1 MMKQITI
8 YSKKEINMSTDRYTS
23 PLSER
28 YASKE
33 MQYIFSQDMKFKTW
47 RRLWIAL
54 AETEMELGLSE
65 NGKPVITQE
74 QIDEL
79 KAHVDDIN
87 YDVAREREKLVRHD
101 VMSHVYA
108 YGQQCPKA
116 AGIIHLGA
124 TSCYVGDNTDII
136 VMNEALKLVHKKL
149 VNVINELAKFA
160 DKYKNLPT
168 LAFTHFQPAQPTTV
182 GKRATLWTQEF
193 IMDLEDLEYVMGS
206 LKLLGSKG
214 TTGTQASFLELFNG
228 DQETID
234 KIDPTIAAKM
244 GFKECYA
251 VSGQTYS
258 RKVDTRVAN
267 ILAGIAASAHKMSND
282 IRLLQHLKE
291 VEEPF
296 EKNQIGS
303 SAMAYKRNP
312 MRSER
317 IASLSR
323 YVMVDA
329 LNPAITSA
337 TQWFERTLDDSANK
351 RLSIPEGFL
360 AIDGILDLCLNVVD
374 GLVVYDKVITKHMM
388 AELPFMATE
397 NIMMDAVKNGGNRQ
411 ELHEKIRQ
419 LSMEAG
425 KNVKVEGKDNNLL
438 ELIAADPSFN
448 LTLEELQATMEPS
461 KYVGRAPIQVDKFLA
476 NVVNP
481 ILEANKEDL
490 GMTAEI
496 NV

>member
-1 MMKQITI
+1 M
-8 YSKKEINMSTDRYTS
+8 ENTDRYIS

-33 MQYIFSQDMKFKTW
+33 MQYIFSEDKKFRTW

-54 AETEMELGLSE
+54 AETEMELGLNE
-65 NGKPVITQE
+65 DGKPVITQE
-74 QIDEL
+74 MIDEM
-79 KAHVDDIN
+79 KEHQDDIN
-87 YDVAREREKLVRHD
+87 YDVARAREKEVRHD

-124 TSCYVGDNTDII
+124 TSCYVGDNTDMII
-136 VMNEALKLVHKKL
+136 MKEGLELVRKKL
-149 VNVINELAKFA
+149 VNVIYELAQFA
-160 DKYKNLPT
+160 EKNKDLPT

-182 GKRATLWTQEF
+182 GKRATLWINEF
-193 IMDLEDLEYVMGS
+193 MMDLEDLDYVLS
-206 LKLLGSKG
+206 TLKLLGSKG
-214 TTGTQASFLELFNG
+214 TTGTQASFLELFQG
-228 DQETID
+228 DHETID
-234 KIDPTIAAKM
+234 KIDPMIAKKM
-244 GFKECYA
+244 GFEKCMP

-258 RKVDTRVAN
+258 RKVDTRVCN

-323 YVMVDA
+323 YVMIDA

-351 RLSIPEGFL
+351 RLSIAEGFL
-360 AIDGILDLCLNVVD
+360 ATDGVLDLVLNVVD
-374 GLVVYDKVITKHMM
+374 GLVVYPKVIEKRLRS
-388 AELPFMATE
+388 ELPFMATE

-411 ELHEKIRQ
+411 EMHEEIRQ
-419 LSMEAG
+419 LSMKAG
-425 KNVKVEGKDNNLL
+425 ANVKENGLENNLL
-438 ELIAADPSFN
+438 ELISEDPKFGLS
-448 LTLEELQATMEPS
+448 LEDLEKTMDPA
-461 KYVGRAPIQVDKFLA
+461 KYVGRSPRQVEVYLRDEVKP
-476 NVVNP
+476 V
-481 ILEANKEDL
+481 LEKNKDII
-490 GMTAEI
+490 GIKAEI

>member
-1 MMKQITI
+1 
-8 YSKKEINMSTDRYTS
+8 MSTDRYSS

-33 MQYIFSQDMKFKTW
+33 MQYIFSQDKKFSTW
-47 RRLWIAL
+47 RKLWIAL
-54 AETEMELGLSE
+54 AETEMELGLSQD
-65 NGKPVITQE
+65 GKPVITQE
-74 QIDEL
+74 MIDEM
-79 KAHVDDIN
+79 KANVDNIN
-87 YDVAREREKLVRHD
+87 YDVARAREAQVRHD

-108 YGQQCPKA
+108 FGQQCPKA

-136 VMNEALKLVHKKL
+136 LMRDALLLIRKKL
-149 VNVINELAKFA
+149 VNVIAELSSFA
-160 DKYKNLPT
+160 MKYKDMPT

-182 GKRATLWTQEF
+182 GKRATLWCNEF
-193 IMDLEDLEYVMGS
+193 MMDLEDLDYVLS
-206 LKLLGSKG
+206 TLKLLGSKG
-214 TTGTQASFLELFNG
+214 TTGTQASFLELFQG
-228 DQETID
+228 DQETVD
-234 KIDPTIAAKM
+234 KIDPMIARKM
-244 GFKECYA
+244 GFDDCYP

-258 RKVDTRVAN
+258 RKVDTRVCN

-323 YVMVDA
+323 YVMIDA

-337 TQWFERTLDDSANK
+337 VQWFERTLDDSANK
-351 RLSIPEGFL
+351 RLSVAEGFL
-360 AIDGILDLCLNVVD
+360 ATDGILDLCLNVVD
-374 GLVVYDKVITKHMM
+374 GLVVYPKVIEKRLRS
-388 AELPFMATE
+388 ELPFMATE

-425 KNVKVEGKDNNLL
+425 KTVKVEGKENNLL
-438 ELIAADPSFN
+438 ELIAADDEFPM
-448 LTLEELQATMEPS
+448 TLEELESTMDPS
-461 KYVGRAPIQVDKFLA
+461 RYVGCVPHQVERYVSEVVQPVLDA
-476 NVVNP
+476 NR
-481 ILEANKEDL
+481 DL
-490 GMTAEI
+490 LGVKAEI

>member
-1 MMKQITI
+1 
-8 YSKKEINMSTDRYTS
+8 MSTDRYVS

-33 MQYIFSQDMKFKTW
+33 MQYIFSQDMKFRTW

-54 AETEMELGLSE
+54 AETEKELGL
-65 NGKPVITQE
+65 NITQE

-79 KAHVDDIN
+79 KAHKDDIN
-87 YDVAREREKLVRHD
+87 YDVARERERQVRHD

-108 YGQQCPKA
+108 YGVQCPKA
-116 AGIIHLGA
+116 KGIIHLGA

-136 VMNEALKLVHKKL
+136 VMAEALKLVQKKL
-149 VNVINELAKFA
+149 VNVIAELSKFA
-160 DKYKNLPT
+160 DKYKDQPT
-168 LAFTHFQPAQPTTV
+168 LAFPHFQPAQPTTV

-193 IMDLEDLEYVMGS
+193 MMDLEDLEYVLGS

-214 TTGTQASFLELFNG
+214 TTGTQASFLELFDG

-234 KIDPTIAAKM
+234 KIDPMIAQKM
-244 GFKECYA
+244 GFKQCYP

-258 RKVDTRVAN
+258 RKVDTRVLN

-296 EKNQIGS
+296 EKSQIGS

-323 YVMVDA
+323 YVMIDA

-374 GLVVYDKVITKHMM
+374 GLVVYPKVIEKHMM

-397 NIMMDAVKNGGNRQ
+397 NIMMDAVKAGGDRQ
-411 ELHEKIRQ
+411 ELHERIRE

-425 KNVKVEGKDNNLL
+425 RTVKVEGKDNNLL
-438 ELIAADPSFN
+438 DLIAADPAFN
-448 LTLEELQATMEPS
+448 LTIEELNKSMEPS
-461 KYVGRAPIQVDKFLA
+461 RYVGRAKEQTTAFIEK
-476 NVVNP
+476 VVQP
-481 ILEANKEDL
+481 VLDEHKEML
-490 GMTAEI
+490 GIKAEI

>member
-1 MMKQITI
+1 
-8 YSKKEINMSTDRYTS
+8 MSSDRYQS

-33 MQYIFSQDMKFKTW
+33 MQYIFSPDKKFRTW

-54 AETEMELGLSE
+54 AETEKELGL
-65 NGKPVITQE
+65 PITDE
-74 QIDEL
+74 QIEEL
-79 KAHVDDIN
+79 KAHADDIN
-87 YDVAREREKLVRHD
+87 YDVAKEREKIVRHD

-116 AGIIHLGA
+116 KGIIHLGA

-136 VMNEALKLVHKKL
+136 VMSEALKLVRTKL
-149 VNVINELAKFA
+149 VNVIAELADFA
-160 DKYKNLPT
+160 EKYKAQPT
-168 LAFTHFQPAQPTTV
+168 LAFTHFQPAQPTSV
-182 GKRATLWTQEF
+182 GKRATLWLQEF
-193 IMDLEDLEYVMGS
+193 SMDLEDLDYVLGS

-214 TTGTQASFLELFNG
+214 TTGTQASFLELFDG

-234 KIDPTIAAKM
+234 KIDPMIAEKM
-244 GFKECYA
+244 GFKSCYP

-258 RKVDTRVAN
+258 RKVDTRVLN
-267 ILAGIAASAHKMSND
+267 VLAGIAASAHKFSND

-296 EKNQIGS
+296 EKTQIGS

-323 YVMVDA
+323 YVMIDA

-374 GLVVYDKVITKHMM
+374 GLVVYPKVIEKHLMS
-388 AELPFMATE
+388 ELPFMATE
-397 NIMMDAVKNGGNRQ
+397 NIMMDAVKAGGDRQ
-411 ELHEKIRQ
+411 ELHERIRE

-425 KNVKVEGKDNNLL
+425 RNVKEKGLENNLL
-438 ELIAADPSFN
+438 ELIAADPAFN
-448 LTLEELQATMEPS
+448 LTLEELKETMDPS
-461 KYVGRAPIQVDKFLA
+461 KYIGRASVQVDDYLKKVIRPL
-476 NVVNP
+476 
-481 ILEANKEDL
+481 LDANKDIL
-490 GMTAEI
+490 GVKAEI

>member
-1 MMKQITI
+1 
-8 YSKKEINMSTDRYTS
+8 MSTDRYTS

-33 MQYIFSQDMKFKTW
+33 MQYIFSQDMKFTTW
-47 RRLWIAL
+47 RKLWIAL

-79 KAHVDDIN
+79 KAHVNDIN
-87 YDVAREREKLVRHD
+87 YDVAVEREKLVRHD

-149 VNVINELAKFA
+149 VSVIAELANFA
-160 DKYKNLPT
+160 NKYKDQPT

-182 GKRATLWTQEF
+182 GKRATLWLQEF
-193 IMDLEDLEYVMGS
+193 MMDLEDLEYVQS
-206 LKLLGSKG
+206 TLKLLGSKG

-228 DQETID
+228 DHETID
-234 KIDPTIAAKM
+234 KIDPMIAEKM
-244 GFKECYA
+244 GFKACYP

-258 RKVDTRVAN
+258 RKVDTRVLN
-267 ILAGIAASAHKMSND
+267 VLAGIAASAHKMSND

-351 RLSIPEGFL
+351 RLSVPEGFF

-374 GLVVYDKVITKHMM
+374 GLVVYPKVIYKHFM
-388 AELPFMATE
+388 AEIPFMATE
-397 NIMMDAVKNGGNRQ
+397 NIMMDAVKEGGNRQ

-425 KNVKVEGKDNNLL
+425 KTVKEEGKENNLVD
-438 ELIAADPSFN
+438 LIAADPAFGLTKEQIEAN
-448 LTLEELQATMEPS
+448 LKPEL
-461 KYVGRAPIQVDKFLA
+461 YVGRAPRQVEVFLRD
-476 NVVNP
+476 VVNP
-481 ILEANKEDL
+481 VLDANKSEL
-490 GMTAEI
+490 GVKAEI

>member
-1 MMKQITI
+1 
-8 YSKKEINMSTDRYTS
+8 MSTDRYVS

-33 MQYIFSQDMKFKTW
+33 MQYVFSPEMKFKTW

-54 AETEMELGLSE
+54 AETEKELGLD
-65 NGKPVITQE
+65 ITDE
-74 QIDEL
+74 QIEEL
-79 KAHVDDIN
+79 KAHQDDIN
-87 YDVAREREKLVRHD
+87 YEVAKEREKVVRHD

-108 YGQQCPKA
+108 YGVQCPKA
-116 AGIIHLGA
+116 KPIIHLGA

-136 VMNEALKLVHKKL
+136 VMTEALKIVRKKL
-149 VNVINELAKFA
+149 VNVIAQLSAFAK
-160 DKYKNLPT
+160 KYESQPT

-193 IMDLEDLEYVMGS
+193 LMDLEDLEYVLGGM
-206 LKLLGSKG
+206 KLLGSKG
-214 TTGTQASFLELFNG
+214 TTGTQASFLELFDG

-234 KIDPTIAAKM
+234 KIDPMIAQKM
-244 GFKECYA
+244 GFTACVA

-258 RKVDTRVAN
+258 RKTDTRVLN
-267 ILAGIAASAHKMSND
+267 VLAGIAASAHKMSND

-296 EKNQIGS
+296 EKTQIGS

-323 YVMVDA
+323 YVICDA

-337 TQWFERTLDDSANK
+337 CQWFERTLDDSANK
-351 RLSIPEGFL
+351 RLSVPEGFL
-360 AIDGILDLCLNVVD
+360 AIDGILDLCLNVTD
-374 GLVVYDKVITKHMM
+374 GLKVYPKVIEKHMM

-397 NIMMDAVKNGGNRQ
+397 NIMMDAVKAGGDRQ
-411 ELHEKIRQ
+411 ELHEKIRE

-425 KNVKVEGKDNNLL
+425 RNVKEEGKDNNLL
-438 ELIAADPSFN
+438 ELIAADPAFN
-448 LTLEELQATMEPS
+448 LSLEDLQKSMQPLR
-461 KYVGRAPIQVDKFLA
+461 YVGRSKEQVERFVDTVVAPV
-476 NVVNP
+476 
-481 ILEANKEDL
+481 LEKYKDL
-490 GMTAEI
+490 LGVKAEI

>member
-1 MMKQITI
+1 
-8 YSKKEINMSTDRYTS
+8 MSTDRYVS

-33 MQYIFSQDMKFKTW
+33 MQYIFSPDMKFKTW
-47 RRLWIAL
+47 RKLWIAL
-54 AETEMELGLSE
+54 AETEKELGL
-65 NGKPVITQE
+65 NITDE
-74 QIDEL
+74 QIEEL
-79 KAHVDDIN
+79 KAHAEDIN
-87 YDVAREREKLVRHD
+87 YDVAKERERLVRHD

-108 YGQQCPKA
+108 YGVQCPKA
-116 AGIIHLGA
+116 KGIIHLGA

-136 VMNEALKLVHKKL
+136 VMTEALKLVKKKL
-149 VNVINELAKFA
+149 VNVLAELAKFA
-160 DKYKNLPT
+160 DEYKNQPT

-182 GKRATLWTQEF
+182 GKRATLWMQEF
-193 IMDLEDLEYVMGS
+193 CLDLEDLDYVLGS
-206 LKLLGSKG
+206 MKLLGSKG
-214 TTGTQASFLELFNG
+214 TTGTQASFLELFDG

-234 KIDPTIAAKM
+234 KIDPMIAKKM
-244 GFKECYA
+244 GFKECYP

-258 RKVDTRVAN
+258 RKVDTRVIN
-267 ILAGIAASAHKMSND
+267 VLAGIAASAHKFSND

-296 EKNQIGS
+296 EKTQIGS

-351 RLSIPEGFL
+351 RLSVPEGFL

-374 GLVVYDKVITKHMM
+374 GLVVYPKVIEKHMM

-397 NIMMDAVKNGGNRQ
+397 NIMMDAVKAGGDRQ
-411 ELHEKIRQ
+411 ELHEKIRE

-425 KNVKVEGKDNNLL
+425 KNVKEKGLENNLL
-438 ELIAADPSFN
+438 ELIANDPAFN
-448 LTLEELQATMEPS
+448 MSLEDLQKTMDPS
-461 KYVGRAPIQVDKFLA
+461 KYVGRSPEQVDEFLA
-476 NVVNP
+476 EVINP
-481 ILEANKEDL
+481 ILEENKEIL
-490 GMTAEI
+490 GMSATI

>member
-1 MMKQITI
+1 
-8 YSKKEINMSTDRYTS
+8 MSTDRYVS

-28 YASKE
+28 YASRE
-33 MQYIFSQDMKFKTW
+33 MQYIFSPDMKFRTW
-47 RRLWIAL
+47 RKLWIAL
-54 AETEMELGLSE
+54 AETEKELGL
-65 NGKPVITQE
+65 NITQE

-79 KAHVDDIN
+79 KSQADDIN
-87 YDVAREREKLVRHD
+87 YEVAKERERQVRHD

-108 YGQQCPKA
+108 YGVQCPKA
-116 AGIIHLGA
+116 KGIIHLGA

-136 VMNEALKLVHKKL
+136 VMTEALKLVQKKL
-149 VNVINELAKFA
+149 INVIAELSKFA
-160 DKYKNLPT
+160 DKYKAQPT

-193 IMDLEDLEYVMGS
+193 LLDLEDLEYVISTM
-206 LKLLGSKG
+206 KLLGSKG
-214 TTGTQASFLELFNG
+214 TTGTQASFLELFDG

-234 KIDPTIAAKM
+234 KIDPMIAEKM
-244 GFKECYA
+244 GFKECYP

-258 RKVDTRVAN
+258 RKVDTRVLN
-267 ILAGIAASAHKMSND
+267 VLAGIAASAHKMSND

-296 EKNQIGS
+296 EKSQIGS

-323 YVMVDA
+323 FVMVDA

-374 GLVVYDKVITKHMM
+374 GLVVYPKVIEKRLMS
-388 AELPFMATE
+388 ELPFMATE
-397 NIMMDAVKNGGNRQ
+397 NIMMDAVKAGGDRQ
-411 ELHEKIRQ
+411 ELHERIRE

-425 KNVKVEGKDNNLL
+425 RNVKVEGKDNNLL
-438 ELIAADPSFN
+438 ELIAADPAFN
-448 LTLEELQATMEPS
+448 LSLDELKKTMDPA
-461 KYVGRAPIQVDKFLA
+461 KYVGRAKEQTDAFLA
-476 NVVNP
+476 KVVRP
-481 ILEANKEDL
+481 ILDSHKEML
-490 GMTAEI
+490 GVRAEI

>member
-1 MMKQITI
+1 
-8 YSKKEINMSTDRYTS
+8 MSTDRYVS

-33 MQYIFSQDMKFKTW
+33 MQYIFSPDMKFRTW
-47 RRLWIAL
+47 RKLWIAL
-54 AETEMELGLSE
+54 AETEKELGL
-65 NGKPVITQE
+65 NITDE
-74 QIDEL
+74 QIEEL
-79 KAHVDDIN
+79 KAHAEDIN
-87 YDVAREREKLVRHD
+87 YDVAKERERLVRHD

-108 YGQQCPKA
+108 YGVQCPKA
-116 AGIIHLGA
+116 KGIIHLGA

-136 VMNEALKLVHKKL
+136 VMTEALKLVKKKL
-149 VNVINELAKFA
+149 VNVLAELAKFA
-160 DKYKNLPT
+160 DEYKNQPT

-182 GKRATLWTQEF
+182 GKRATLWMQEF
-193 IMDLEDLEYVMGS
+193 CLDLEDLDYVLGS
-206 LKLLGSKG
+206 MKLLGSKG
-214 TTGTQASFLELFNG
+214 TTGTQASFLELFDG

-234 KIDPTIAAKM
+234 KIDPMIAKKM
-244 GFKECYA
+244 GFKECYP

-258 RKVDTRVAN
+258 RKVDTRVIN
-267 ILAGIAASAHKMSND
+267 VLAGIAASAHKFSND

-296 EKNQIGS
+296 EKTQIGS

-351 RLSIPEGFL
+351 RLSVPEGFL

-374 GLVVYDKVITKHMM
+374 GLVVYPKVIEKHMM

-397 NIMMDAVKNGGNRQ
+397 NIMMDAVKAGGDRQ
-411 ELHEKIRQ
+411 ELHERIRV

-425 KNVKVEGKDNNLL
+425 KHVKEEGKENNLL
-438 ELIAADPSFN
+438 ELIAADPAFN
-448 LTLEELQATMEPS
+448 MTLEELQKSMEPS
-461 KYVGRAPIQVDKFLA
+461 RYVGRAPRQVDNFLK

-481 ILEANKEDL
+481 ILEENKELL
-490 GMTAEI
+490 GVKADRKS
-496 NV
+496 VV

>member
-1 MMKQITI
+1 
-8 YSKKEINMSTDRYTS
+8 MSTDRYVS

-33 MQYIFSQDMKFKTW
+33 MQYIFSPDMKFRTW
-47 RRLWIAL
+47 RKLWIAL
-54 AETEMELGLSE
+54 AETEMELGLSQ
-65 NGKPVITQE
+65 NGKPVITRE

-79 KAHVDDIN
+79 KAHAEDIN
-87 YDVAREREKLVRHD
+87 YDVAKAREKEVRHD

-136 VMNEALKLVHKKL
+136 VMREALKLVKKKL
-149 VNVINELAKFA
+149 VNVIAELAKFA
-160 DKYKNLPT
+160 DTYKNLPT

-182 GKRATLWTQEF
+182 GKRATLWAQEF
-193 IMDLEDLEYVMGS
+193 CLDLEDLDYVLS
-206 LKLLGSKG
+206 TLKLLGSKG
-214 TTGTQASFLELFNG
+214 TTGTQASFLELFDG

-234 KIDPTIAAKM
+234 KIDPMIAKKM
-244 GFKECYA
+244 GFEKCYP

-258 RKVDTRVAN
+258 RKVDTR
-267 ILAGIAASAHKMSND
+267 AGIAASAHKMSND

-296 EKNQIGS
+296 EKSQIGS

-323 YVMVDA
+323 FVMVDA

-351 RLSIPEGFL
+351 RLSIPEAFL

-374 GLVVYDKVITKHMM
+374 GLVVYDKVITKRLMS
-388 AELPFMATE
+388 ELPFMATE
-397 NIMMDAVKNGGNRQ
+397 NIMMDAVKMGGNRQ
-411 ELHEKIRQ
+411 ELHEKIRE
-419 LSMEAG
+419 LSMIAG
-425 KNVKVEGKDNNLL
+425 ANVKREGKDNNLL
-438 ELIAADPSFN
+438 ELIAEDPAFN
-448 LTLEELQATMEPS
+448 MSLEDLQKTMDPS
-461 KYVGRAPIQVDKFLA
+461 KYVGRAPLQVEKFLQEI
-476 NVVNP
+476 VNP
-481 ILEANKEDL
+481 ILEENKDL
-490 GMTAEI
+490 LGVKAEI

>member
-1 MMKQITI
+1 M
-8 YSKKEINMSTDRYTS
+8 NTDRYVS

-33 MQYIFSQDMKFKTW
+33 MQYIFSQDMKFRTW

-54 AETEMELGLSE
+54 AETEMELGLSR
-65 NGKPVITQE
+65 NGEPVITQE

-79 KAHVDDIN
+79 KAHAEDIN
-87 YDVAREREKLVRHD
+87 YDVARAREKEVRHD

-108 YGQQCPKA
+108 YGKQCPKA

-136 VMNEALKLVHKKL
+136 VMNEALKLVRKKL
-149 VNVINELAKFA
+149 VNVIAELAKFA
-160 DKYKNLPT
+160 EEYKELPT

-182 GKRATLWTQEF
+182 GKRATLWAQEF
-193 IMDLEDLEYVMGS
+193 CLDLEDLDYVLSTM
-206 LKLLGSKG
+206 KLLGSKG
-214 TTGTQASFLELFNG
+214 TTGTQASFLELFDG

-234 KIDPTIAAKM
+234 RIDPMIARKM
-244 GFKECYA
+244 GFEKCYP

-258 RKVDTRVAN
+258 RKVDAFVLN
-267 ILAGIAASAHKMSND
+267 VLAGIAASAHKMSND

-296 EKNQIGS
+296 EKSQIGS

-317 IASLSR
+317 IASLAR
-323 YVMVDA
+323 YVMIDA

-351 RLSIPEGFL
+351 RLSIPEAFL
-360 AIDGILDLCLNVVD
+360 AVDGILDLCLNVVD
-374 GLVVYDKVITKHMM
+374 GLVVYDKVIAKHLMG
-388 AELPFMATE
+388 ELPFMATE
-397 NIMMDAVKNGGNRQ
+397 NIMMDAVKAGGNRQ
-411 ELHEKIRQ
+411 ELHEKIRE

-425 KNVKVEGKDNNLL
+425 AHVKREGRENDLL
-438 ELIAADPSFN
+438 ALIAQDPAFN
-448 LTLEELQATMEPS
+448 LTEEELQRTMEPAR
-461 KYVGRAPIQVDKFLA
+461 YVGRAPLQVDRFLRE
-476 NVVNP
+476 VVDP
-481 ILEANKEDL
+481 ILAENQELL
-490 GMTAEI
+490 GVKAEI
-496 NV
+496 SV

>member
-1 MMKQITI
+1 
-8 YSKKEINMSTDRYTS
+8 MSTDRYVS

-33 MQYIFSQDMKFKTW
+33 MQYIFSPDMKFRTW

-54 AETEMELGLSE
+54 AETEKELGL
-65 NGKPVITQE
+65 NITQE

-79 KAHVDDIN
+79 KAHKDDIN
-87 YDVAREREKLVRHD
+87 YDVAKERERQVRHD

-108 YGQQCPKA
+108 YGVQCPKA
-116 AGIIHLGA
+116 KGIIHLGA

-136 VMNEALKLVHKKL
+136 VMAEALKLVQKKL
-149 VNVINELAKFA
+149 VNVIAELSKFA
-160 DKYKNLPT
+160 DKYKEQPT

-193 IMDLEDLEYVMGS
+193 LMDLEDLEYVMGT

-214 TTGTQASFLELFNG
+214 TTGTQASFLELFEG

-234 KIDPTIAAKM
+234 KIDPMIAEKM
-244 GFKECYA
+244 GFKNCYP

-296 EKNQIGS
+296 EKSQIGS

-374 GLVVYDKVITKHMM
+374 GLVVYPKVIEKHMM

-397 NIMMDAVKNGGNRQ
+397 NIMMDAVKAGGDRQ
-411 ELHEKIRQ
+411 ELHERIRE

-425 KNVKVEGKDNNLL
+425 KTVKVEGKDNNLL
-438 ELIAADPSFN
+438 ELIAADPAFN
-448 LTLEELQATMEPS
+448 LSLEDLQRSMDPK
-461 KYVGRAPIQVDKFLA
+461 KYIGRAKEQTERFV
-476 NVVNP
+476 NTVVQP
-481 ILEANKEDL
+481 ILDSHKELL
-490 GMTAEI
+490 GVKAEI

>member
-1 MMKQITI
+1 M
-8 YSKKEINMSTDRYTS
+8 TDRYES

-28 YASKE
+28 YASRE
-33 MQYIFSQDMKFKTW
+33 MQYIFSPDMKFRTW
-47 RRLWIAL
+47 RKLWIAL
-54 AETEMELGLSE
+54 AETEMELGL
-65 NGKPVITQE
+65 PITQE

-79 KAHVDDIN
+79 KAHAEDIN
-87 YDVAREREKLVRHD
+87 YEVAKAREKEVRHD

-108 YGQQCPKA
+108 YGVQCPKA
-116 AGIIHLGA
+116 KGIIHLGA
-124 TSCYVGDNTDII
+124 TSCYVGDNTDIV
-136 VMNEALKLVHKKL
+136 VMTEALKLVRKKL
-149 VNVINELAKFA
+149 LNVIAKLAGFA
-160 DKYKNLPT
+160 DRYKALPT

-182 GKRATLWTQEF
+182 GKRAALWMQEF
-193 IMDLEDLEYVMGS
+193 LLDLEDLDFVLSTM
-206 LKLLGSKG
+206 KLLGSKG
-214 TTGTQASFLELFNG
+214 TTGTQASFLELFDG

-234 KIDPTIAAKM
+234 KIDPMIAQKM
-244 GFKECYA
+244 GFSDCYP

-258 RKVDTRVAN
+258 RKIDTRVIN
-267 ILAGIAASAHKMSND
+267 VLAGIAASAHKFSND

-296 EKNQIGS
+296 EKSQIGS

-337 TQWFERTLDDSANK
+337 SQWFERTLDDSANK

-360 AIDGILDLCLNVVD
+360 AVDGVLDLCLNVVD
-374 GLVVYDKVITKHMM
+374 GLVVYEKVIEKRLRS
-388 AELPFMATE
+388 ELPFMATE
-397 NIMMDAVKNGGNRQ
+397 NIMMDAVKAGGDRQ
-411 ELHEKIRQ
+411 ELHERIRE

-425 KNVKVEGKDNNLL
+425 ANVKQRGLENNLL
-438 ELIAADPSFN
+438 ELIAEDPAFN
-448 LTLEELQATMEPS
+448 MTLAQLEEAMDPARYT
-461 KYVGRAPIQVDKFLA
+461 GRAKEQVETFLKEI
-476 NVVNP
+476 VNP
-481 ILEANKEDL
+481 LLAANKELL
-490 GMTAEI
+490 GVTAEI

>member
-1 MMKQITI
+1 
-8 YSKKEINMSTDRYTS
+8 MSTDRYVS

-33 MQYIFSQDMKFKTW
+33 MQYIFSPDMKFRTW

-54 AETEMELGLSE
+54 AETEKELGL
-65 NGKPVITQE
+65 NITQE

-79 KAHVDDIN
+79 KAHAEDIN
-87 YDVAREREKLVRHD
+87 YDVAKERERQVRHD

-108 YGQQCPKA
+108 YGVQCPKA
-116 AGIIHLGA
+116 KGIIHLGA

-136 VMNEALKLVHKKL
+136 VMTEALKLVKKKL
-149 VNVINELAKFA
+149 VNVIAELSAFA
-160 DKYKNLPT
+160 DKYKDQPT

-193 IMDLEDLEYVMGS
+193 LLDLEDLEYVLGTM
-206 LKLLGSKG
+206 KLLGSKG
-214 TTGTQASFLELFNG
+214 TTGTQASFLELFDG

-234 KIDPTIAAKM
+234 KIDPMIAEKM
-244 GFKECYA
+244 GFKECYP

-296 EKNQIGS
+296 EKSQIGS

-374 GLVVYDKVITKHMM
+374 GLVVYPKVIEKHMM

-397 NIMMDAVKNGGNRQ
+397 NIMMDAVKAGGDRQ
-411 ELHEKIRQ
+411 ELQERIRE

-425 KNVKVEGKDNNLL
+425 KTVKVEGKDNNLL
-438 ELIAADPSFN
+438 ELIAADPAFN
-448 LTLEELQATMEPS
+448 LSLEDLQRSMDPK
-461 KYVGRAPIQVDKFLA
+461 KYIGRAKEQTERFV
-476 NVVNP
+476 NTVVQP
-481 ILEANKEDL
+481 ILDSHKELL
-490 GMTAEI
+490 GVKAEI

>member
-1 MMKQITI
+1 
-8 YSKKEINMSTDRYTS
+8 MSTDRYVS

-28 YASKE
+28 YASRE
-33 MQYIFSQDMKFKTW
+33 MQYIFSPDMKFRTW
-47 RRLWIAL
+47 RKLWIAL
-54 AETEMELGLSE
+54 AETEMELGLSQD
-65 NGKPVITQE
+65 GKPVISQE

-79 KAHVDDIN
+79 RLHANDIN
-87 YDVAREREKLVRHD
+87 YDVAKAREKEVRHD

-108 YGQQCPKA
+108 YGKQCPKA

-136 VMNEALKLVHKKL
+136 VMTEALRLVKKKL
-149 VNVINELAKFA
+149 VNVLSKLASFA
-160 DKYKNLPT
+160 DKYKTQPT

-182 GKRATLWTQEF
+182 GKRATLWMQEL
-193 IMDLEDLEYVMGS
+193 MLDLEDLEYVLGGM
-206 LKLLGSKG
+206 KLLGSKG

-234 KIDPTIAAKM
+234 KIDPMIAGKM
-244 GFKECYA
+244 GFKECYP

-267 ILAGIAASAHKMSND
+267 VLAGIAASAHKMSND

-296 EKNQIGS
+296 EKSQIGS

-337 TQWFERTLDDSANK
+337 AQWFERTLDDSANK

-374 GLVVYDKVITKHMM
+374 GLVVYPKVIEKHMM
-388 AELPFMATE
+388 SELPFMATE
-397 NIMMDAVKNGGNRQ
+397 NIMMDAVKMGGNRQ
-411 ELHEKIRQ
+411 ELHEKIRE

-425 KNVKVEGKDNNLL
+425 RNVKVEGKENNLL
-438 ELIAADPSFN
+438 ELIAADPAFN
-448 LTLEELQATMEPS
+448 MTLEDLQKTMEPS
-461 KYVGRAPIQVDKFLA
+461 RYVGRSKEQVEKFLSQ
-476 NVVNP
+476 VVYP
-481 ILEANKEDL
+481 VLDKNKDL
-490 GMTAEI
+490 LGIKAEI